1 MSEKETEEAVAPNT
15 EAETPATSPVHE
27 KRNSTSS
34 PRRPSLYSEK
44 SSPLPEV
51 APVLGVGGFV
61 SESSEKAQE
70 AASAF
75 KQHSSPSPTRHNDV
89 YQAEKES
96 RIITEAGESPEN
108 NASVENAAVARPEAE
123 GDNGDSNDE
132 EDEIVYPGGVQLA
145 LLTFGLCM
153 ATFTIALD
161 NTIIGRFSTRLL
173 R

>member
-1 MSEKETEEAVAPNT
+1 MMAEKETEEAVAPST
-15 EAETPATSPVHE
+15 EAETPATSPIHE
-27 KRNSTSS
+27 KCNSTSN
-34 PRRPSLYSEK
+34 PGRPSLYSRK

-61 SESSEKAQE
+61 SEPSEKAQE

-75 KQHSSPSPTRHNDV
+75 KQHSSPSPTRHDDF

-96 RIITEAGESPEN
+96 RVITEPSESPEN
-108 NASVENAAVARPEAE
+108 NASVENAPVARQE

-132 EDEIVYPGGVQLA
+132 EDEIVYPGGIQLA

-173 R
+173 H